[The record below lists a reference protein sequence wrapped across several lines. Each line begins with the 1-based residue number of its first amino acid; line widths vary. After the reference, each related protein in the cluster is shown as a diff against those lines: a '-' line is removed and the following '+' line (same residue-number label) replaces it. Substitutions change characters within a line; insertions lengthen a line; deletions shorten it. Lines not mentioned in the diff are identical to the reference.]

1 VISKKKLFNN
11 KVLII
16 IPAKN
21 EYNNLIKLLNLLK
34 KINIDVLI
42 VDDNSTDK
50 TLKLKKKF
58 KRIKIIKNKHSSGY
72 DKSIKIG
79 LKFAKSKYNY
89 VVTMDADLEHNP
101 KYLLR
106 FVGLLKKNYYMVI
119 GERDRKNRYLE
130 NVFGFIIKKIY
141 KINDLFCGYRAI
153 NLKKFHKKY
162 FLNNYDLPSIILN
175 YHLKYNKTCNIKIN
189 TPERQGISR
198 FGNVLSGNKK
208 IILQFLSIFFRKI

>member
-1 VISKKKLFNN
+1 MISKKKLFNN

-21 EYNNLIKLLNLLK
+21 EYNNLNKLLNLLK
-34 KINIDVLI
+34 KINIHVLI

-50 TLKLKKKF
+50 TLILKKKF
-58 KRIKIIKNKHSSGY
+58 KRIKIIKNKHSYGY
-72 DKSIKIG
+72 DKCIKIG
-79 LKFAKSKYNY
+79 LKFAKSRYNY
-89 VVTMDADLEHNP
+89 AITMDADLEHNP

-106 FVGLLKKNYYMVI
+106 FLSSIKKNYYMAI

-130 NVFGFIIKKIY
+130 KLFGFIIKKIY

-162 FLNNYDLPSIILN
+162 LLNNYDMPCIIFN
-175 YHLKYNKTCNIKIN
+175 YHLKYKKTYNIKIK
-189 TPERQGISR
+189 TPKRQGISR
-198 FGNVLSGNKK
+198 FGNFYTGNKK
-208 IILQFLSIFFRKI
+208 IILQFLNIFFRKI